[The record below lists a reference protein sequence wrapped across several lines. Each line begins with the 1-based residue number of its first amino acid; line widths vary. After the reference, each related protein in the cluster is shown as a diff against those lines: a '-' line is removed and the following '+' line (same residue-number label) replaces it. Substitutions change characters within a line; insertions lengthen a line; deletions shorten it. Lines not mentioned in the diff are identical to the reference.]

1 MVQNPVI
8 KDNFQLSYFLTFLN
22 VSLLLL
28 LYRKE
33 VEKPLVSSTFLTSMV
48 EPVPLVTFCN
58 EKTELLDKFSLS
70 ENKQMGG
77 EAIMLNYDSGFTCA
91 ICGRHEDVPSLVTL
105 QANYGSQQHDGERY
119 TLHLCGGCIDC
130 WIDAVR
136 QHIPPDR
143 LQFEQLF

>member
-33 VEKPLVSSTFLTSMV
+33 VEKPLISSTFLTSMV

-58 EKTELLDKFSLS
+58 EKTELFDTFLLP
-70 ENKQMGG
+70 EN
-77 EAIMLNYDSGFTCA
+77 EVAIAD
-91 ICGRHEDVPSLVTL
+91 
-105 QANYGSQQHDGERY
+105 Q
-119 TLHLCGGCIDC
+119 
-130 WIDAVR
+130 
-136 QHIPPDR
+136 
-143 LQFEQLF
+143 